1 MRVAEMKAKLEEK
14 IKALEEERR
23 TLLEERDKLKEVLE
37 LSEKAKTLEAEVN
50 KLKEEIKG
58 LRDKIPKDILEELS
72 RTVPRLLSGETEKE
86 EKACEEC
93 CRQEEEIF

>member
-1 MRVAEMKAKLEEK
+1 MKAKLEEK
-14 IKALEEERR
+14 IRSLEEEKQ
-23 TLLEERDKLKEVLE
+23 TLLEEKEKLKEVLE

-72 RTVPRLLSGETEKE
+72 RTVPKILGSEKE
-86 EKACEEC
+86 KGEEADEEC
-93 CRQEEEIF
+93 YPQEEEEELF